1 MNKLVQ
7 MMVILMTIF
16 AVVLSGC
23 AGTVG
28 TSEPDTVTPTSTIP
42 GISSSTTSTVNTQ
55 PSGQEAMDIIN
66 ASVVAVAKIKT
77 VKMVVDSNMIMEVT
91 GGSQPGKMTMHQ
103 VMSGSVDNTAKK
115 MLITMNV
122 NMDVPY
128 QGKQDVK
135 ADMYAADGWIYMKYT
150 MAAAGE
156 QWMKMK
162 LTDDIWKEQSGV
174 SNMAEFLQSA
184 KGATLQGSEKVNGI
198 DCYILEVVPDTNI
211 LAGWVKDQLQSS
223 QAGLDLS
230 QTDMTKT
237 FKQISIKEWIAKDS
251 KMLMQEQM
259 ALVTEMKP
267 EQMGTPAGSFDK
279 MVMDINMSMNYSNF
293 DQPVSVVIP
302 PEAKDAQ
309 DISAGQ

>member
-1 MNKLVQ
+1 MKKLVQ
-7 MMVILMTIF
+7 MMALIMVVF
-16 AVVLSGC
+16 VVVLTGC
-23 AGTVG
+23 AGTAT
-28 TSEPDTVTPTSTIP
+28 TSNPDVVITTSNVP
-42 GISSSTTSTVNTQ
+42 GISSPNGSTVSTQ
-55 PSGQEAMDIIN
+55 PSGQEATDLVN
-66 ASVVAVAKIKT
+66 ASVAAVAKIKT
-77 VKMVVDSNMIMEVT
+77 VQMVVDSNMIMEVT

-103 VMSGSVDNTAKK
+103 VMSGSVDNIAKK

-122 NMDVPY
+122 NMDIPY

-135 ADMYAADGWIYMKYT
+135 ADMYAVDGWIYMKYT

-184 KGATLQGSEKVNGI
+184 KGATLEGSEKVNGI
-198 DCYILEVVPDTNI
+198 DCYILKVVPDTNI
-211 LAGWVKDQLQSS
+211 LAGWVKDQLQST
-223 QAGLDLS
+223 QAELDLS

-259 ALVTEMKP
+259 ALVTEMTP
-267 EQMGTPAGSFDK
+267 EEMGTPAGSFDK